1 MSKERLQALEEELQ
15 YLRTTREREVAEL
28 IKEARS
34 FGDLSE
40 NSEYDEAKTEQAK
53 LYGRIAEVENILANA
68 VVIDESEL
76 DSGRVGMNSK
86 VTIKDLEFGDEETY
100 TIVGSQ
106 EANPAAGKISDDSPI
121 GRVVIGKVAGDILN
135 VEAPG
140 GTFQYQLIS
149 VE

>member
-1 MSKERLQALEEELQ
+1 
-15 YLRTTREREVAEL
+15 
-28 IKEARS
+28 
-34 FGDLSE
+34 
-40 NSEYDEAKTEQAK
+40 
-53 LYGRIAEVENILANA
+53 